1 MGFSMSATDPLIPWP
16 QVTSFISQLNHDVRN
31 HLNAIELQSA
41 FLGEIVEGDEAKGE
55 VRRLRDMTAGMSAQL
70 QRLSSQIAQIQL
82 RTMPYVAVEWGED
95 LRAKITAEFGE
106 QAEQIEWQLSL
117 GMETFEVDPQL
128 LLEAFA
134 ELFANAFS
142 HPRGAGP
149 LVFAARAESAGLVF
163 TLREPKPAAIA
174 STENW
179 GQSPLAQLRHG
190 HYALG
195 LFRARSIFEAH
206 HGTYQ
211 AQFDSAASSLVTTVT
226 LSCV

>member
-1 MGFSMSATDPLIPWP
+1 MSATDSSIPWP
-16 QVTSFISQLNHDVRN
+16 QVTRFISQLNHDIRN

-55 VRRLRDMTAGMSAQL
+55 VRRLREMTAEMGAQL
-70 QRLSSQIAQIQL
+70 QRLSSQIAKIQL
-82 RTMPYVAVEWGED
+82 HPMPYVAAELGED
-95 LRAKITAEFGE
+95 LRAKIATEFAEE
-106 QAEQIEWQLSL
+106 AANIEWQLSL
-117 GMETFEVDPQL
+117 GTESLEIDPQL
-128 LLEAFA
+128 LLDAFA

-142 HPRGAGP
+142 HPRGDGP
-149 LVFAARAESAGLVF
+149 VVFAARAESSNLII
-163 TLREPKPAAIA
+163 TLREPKPAPIA
-174 STENW
+174 STEDW

-211 AQFDSAASSLVTTVT
+211 AHFDPAAAVLTTTVT
-226 LSCV
+226 LPLVR